1 MTAAQYR
8 RTQCK
13 RSRHKA
19 EYKLLFVVVVLSI
32 VACIIQQSGFA
43 ELVTHFDR
51 LREAIRQ
58 SGAFGYTLYI
68 LLFIVATLFLIPC
81 SILVIAGGV
90 IFGPL
95 AGTLLSLLAA
105 TFASSLSFLFARWLG
120 RELLI
125 KYVGQT
131 AIFQTIEH
139 GIARSGSDFLILT
152 RLIPLFPYNIQNYAY
167 GLTAIPFWTFT
178 FISALTTLPGIFIY
192 TLLASELIRDGI
204 TSLFML
210 KLTLAGLALFALIQ
224 AAKRYARYRRIAT
237 PRLLSNDEK

>member
-1 MTAAQYR
+1 M
-8 RTQCK
+8 
-13 RSRHKA
+13 
-19 EYKLLFVVVVLSI
+19 VVLSI

-68 LLFIVATLFLIPC
+68 LLFIVATLFLIPG

-105 TFASSLSFLFARWLG
+105 TLASSASFLFARWLG
-120 RELLI
+120 RELLL
-125 KYVGQT
+125 KYIGQT
-131 AIFQTIEH
+131 TIFQAIEK
-139 GIARSGSDFLILT
+139 GIARSGTDFLILT

-192 TLLASELIRDGI
+192 TLMASELIREGV
-204 TSLFML
+204 TPLFVL

-224 AAKRYARYRRIAT
+224 AAKSYARYRRIAT
-237 PRLLSNDEK
+237 PRLRSNDEK

>member
-1 MTAAQYR
+1 M
-8 RTQCK
+8 
-13 RSRHKA
+13 
-19 EYKLLFVVVVLSI
+19 
-32 VACIIQQSGFA
+32 
-43 ELVTHFDR
+43 
-51 LREAIRQ
+51 
-58 SGAFGYTLYI
+58 
-68 LLFIVATLFLIPC
+68 
-81 SILVIAGGV
+81 
-90 IFGPL
+90 
-95 AGTLLSLLAA
+95 LSLLAA

-120 RELLI
+120 RELLL
-125 KYVGQT
+125 KYIGQT
-131 AIFQTIEH
+131 AIFQAIEK
-139 GIARSGSDFLILT
+139 GIARSGADFLILT

-204 TSLFML
+204 TLLFVL

>member
-1 MTAAQYR
+1 M
-8 RTQCK
+8 
-13 RSRHKA
+13 
-19 EYKLLFVVVVLSI
+19 VVLSI

-58 SGAFGYTLYI
+58 SGALGYTLYI
-68 LLFIVATLFLIPC
+68 LLFIVATLFLIPG

-120 RELLI
+120 RELLL
-125 KYVGQT
+125 KYIGQT
-131 AIFQTIEH
+131 AIFQAIEK
-139 GIARSGSDFLILT
+139 GIARSGADFLILT

-192 TLLASELIRDGI
+192 TLMASELIREGV
-204 TSLFML
+204 TPLFVL
-210 KLTLAGLALFALIQ
+210 KLTLAALALFALIQ
-224 AAKRYARYRRIAT
+224 AAKWYARYRRIAT
-237 PRLLSNDEK
+237 PRLRSNDEK

>member
-1 MTAAQYR
+1 M
-8 RTQCK
+8 
-13 RSRHKA
+13 
-19 EYKLLFVVVVLSI
+19 VILSI

-68 LLFIVATLFLIPC
+68 LLFIVATLFLLPG
-81 SILVIAGGV
+81 SLLVIAGGG

-95 AGTLLSLLAA
+95 A
-105 TFASSLSFLFARWLG
+105 SSASFLFARWLG
-120 RELLI
+120 RELLL

-131 AIFQTIEH
+131 AIFQAIEK
-139 GIARSGSDFLILT
+139 GIARSGTDFLILT
-152 RLIPLFPYNIQNYAY
+152 RLIPLFPYNVQNYAY

-192 TLLASELIRDGI
+192 TLMASELIREGI
-204 TSLFML
+204 TPLFIE
-210 KLTLAGLALFALIQ
+210 TSRIQ
-224 AAKRYARYRRIAT
+224 A
-237 PRLLSNDEK
+237 NDEK